1 MQFSSHSN
9 APQVVHLVVRAGLD
23 DDVLGDAGLKRKE
36 GSECSFFVSFSRRA
50 RARSL
55 SPISFFISFL
65 TRTKPPNPYD
75 RATTNGTPAARREAS
90 SASRAGQ
97 GRPAAMTREKPEQ
110 TPGRDT
116 ARSAGLSTANDAAT
130 PGLSSAARAATAA
143 ARGRPTSAAET
154 RKLLPRSVGVTFV
167 CVEREADGEKKRWGG
182 LWNGWARGGDRSFF
196 FSSSPAPAHPPLSH
210 QRIVDDRVRR
220 NAAQH
225 QVF

>member
-1 MQFSSHSN
+1 MSLSMQFSSHSN

-196 FSSSPAPAHPPLSH
+196 FFLVSGARPSSSLSPTH
-210 QRIVDDRVRR
+210 RR
-220 NAAQH
+220 
-225 QVF
+225 